1 MTKFKD
7 ISKMLKQYNQ
17 KFNKEPKIIN
27 KLWMEPEKLYDNL
40 TKAIETNTPY
50 DEYELLTKEEK
61 KAFDDGQLFF

>member
-27 KLWMEPEKLYDNL
+27 KLWREPEKLYDNL
-40 TKAIETNTPY
+40 QNSIETNTPY
-50 DEYELLTKEEK
+50 DEYELLTDDEK
-61 KAFDDGQLFF
+61 IAFDKGLLLF